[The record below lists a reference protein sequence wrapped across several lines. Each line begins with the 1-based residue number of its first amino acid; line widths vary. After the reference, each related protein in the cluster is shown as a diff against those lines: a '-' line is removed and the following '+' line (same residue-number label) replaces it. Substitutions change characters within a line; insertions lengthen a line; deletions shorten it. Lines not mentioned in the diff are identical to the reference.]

1 MTTENSW
8 MEGSS
13 TNKNKY
19 IHRYDLFMDEIEIVR
34 KLVERV
40 DITQNTRFKEELLN
54 ILHRLDMKMDLI
66 NQKLDKIIKE
76 EINSV
81 EIKEI
86 HLKLLN
92 ILDSWMSTSDLA
104 RIMNYRQEYIS
115 RKVAELRK
123 MELVEEK
130 RDGKSILYR
139 RVQNPDTIS

>member
-1 MTTENSW
+1 
-8 MEGSS
+8 
-13 TNKNKY
+13 
-19 IHRYDLFMDEIEIVR
+19 MDEIEIVR

-40 DITQNTRFKEELLN
+40 DVTQNTRFKEELLN

-66 NQKLDKIIKE
+66 NQKLDKVIKE

-92 ILDSWMSTSDLA
+92 ILDGWMSTSDLA

-139 RVQNPDTIS
+139 RAQNPDTVSM